1 VIVPNHNFRPSPDRA
16 LYVTGE
22 INEALVSRLT
32 PRITLLQSRNRN
44 PISVYIDSPGGS
56 IVDME
61 GLWKLL
67 NAGDQDGNAPCVII
81 TVVTTRAASAAADLL
96 SSGDW
101 AVAYPHSVVLY
112 HGSRLPSYPAQL
124 TLERAALI
132 AYYLRITNE
141 KYAMDRIR
149 KIEVRFMQKFLLYK
163 SSFADVRKDNPGEQM
178 TDADCFLE
186 VIKNGLSTRG
196 KKLFDSAIN
205 RYQRYEKLLKK
216 VKARTGTTQAKLE
229 AARLKAIIDFEVDS
243 NKKNPDWSFTDFGL
257 TNLSDDFFLV
267 NEHLADIKT
276 ARLTDFISAW
286 GKFALTD
293 DEKAE
298 LDGRPEEERLT
309 LTVQKVRPILEPV
322 WAFFVSLCHALSIRR
337 K

>member
-1 VIVPNHNFRPSPDRA
+1 
-16 LYVTGE
+16 
-22 INEALVSRLT
+22 
-32 PRITLLQSRNRN
+32 
-44 PISVYIDSPGGS
+44 
-56 IVDME
+56 ME

-67 NAGDQDGNAPCVII
+67 NVGDQDGSAPCVII

-101 AVAYPHSVVLY
+101 AVAYPHSAVLY

-163 SSFADVRKDNPGEQM
+163 DSFADVRKDNPAKQM

-186 VIKNGLSTRG
+186 VIKNGLSARG

-276 ARLTDFISAW
+276 ARLTDFISSW

-309 LTVQKVRPILEPV
+309 LTVEKVRPILEPV
-322 WAFFVSLCHALSIRR
+322 WAFFVSLCHALQYGENDLTATDAYWLGLIDEVIGDASLRSVRTIMEYEPDPPQ
-337 K
+337 